1 MTPFITQLPTKTV
14 MSTMWTEV
22 TGNLKHYQQKKSD
35 WGHAA
40 LLQGFV
46 IRPCTSV
53 FILDISCVHGLLS
66 MFN

>member
-1 MTPFITQLPTKTV
+1 MTPFITVLHTKTV

-22 TGNLKHYQQKKSD
+22 TENREHYQQKESD

-46 IRPCTSV
+46 ISACTSV